1 MMPTMQWQVIA
12 AEGEQKASRALRE
25 ARYINYIISQQHLF
39 QQISQCHHL
48 FQQISQQHYL
58 FQQISQQ
65 HHLFHHVF

>member
-1 MMPTMQWQVIA
+1 MPTMQWQVIA

-25 ARYINYIISQQHLF
+25 ARYIISQQHLF